1 MRSYKEQKR
10 KNVIS
15 ESHQQVWNDMVQ
27 QGKDNMPVITKHLL
41 GARILNESN
50 PVEYAAK
57 EYLCAMQYLDD
68 IGKPRNDSV
77 TGRVLS
83 LVGRIKA

>member
-1 MRSYKEQKR
+1 MRTYEEQER
-10 KNVIS
+10 KNRIN
-15 ESHQQVWNDMVQ
+15 ESHQQVWDDMVQ
-27 QGKDNMPVITKHLL
+27 LGKDNMSGITEHLL
-41 GARILNESN
+41 GARLLNEAN

-68 IGKPRNDSV
+68 IGKPRKDSA
-77 TGRVLS
+77 TGRTLS

>member
-1 MRSYKEQKR
+1 MRTPEEQEL
-10 KNVIS
+10 KNRITDT
-15 ESHQQVWNDMVQ
+15 HRQIFDDFVQ
-27 QGKDNMPVITKHLL
+27 TGRDNMAVVSEHIL
-41 GARILNESN
+41 GARLLDEAN

-68 IGKPRNDSV
+68 IGKPRKDAI
-77 TGRVLS
+77 TGRTLS